1 MTFASV
7 LAVGSTRDRLGQATH
22 EPGEIAKPISQH
34 LDSVLIAGQRFG
46 ALGSVLI
53 LARIQPEPAGSNL
66 LGRPLF
72 NSLRHDF
79 HDDVEMIAHHGVAPD
94 RHSEDVCQFADPVF
108 DPLTP
113 VLVRL
118 P

>member
-1 MTFASV
+1 M
-7 LAVGSTRDRLGQATH
+7 
-22 EPGEIAKPISQH
+22 SQYF
-34 LDSVLIAGQRFG
+34 DSVPIAGQRFG

-53 LARIQPEPAGSNL
+53 LARIRPEPASSNL

-72 NSLRHDF
+72 SCARHDF
-79 HDDVEMIAHHGVAPD
+79 HNDVEMIAHHGVAPD
-94 RHSEDVCQFADPVF
+94 RHSKDVCQFADPVL